1 MLKKAKRCTLLLLVL
16 GGLLAPAAS
25 AAAQDPGEVH
35 FWQPRISVV
44 WSHDG
49 HGNPTSV
56 EQSRMVN
63 ISVWPQN
70 AVGCDENPL
79 ARAGGTVREFY
90 LWMAK
95 DNEPAQKVEVPGQF
109 TLREVSGVRFPTV
122 EYNNVPADL
131 VANPKSQYRFS
142 LGLVPGGSSGIWVH
156 AADGHTYK
164 PEPVV
169 PTGYADSI
177 ASGDYDS
184 YIQIVWPHDK
194 QGHFASVGQATFVN
208 IAVDIF
214 AHGTHLSVPLD

>member
-70 AVGCDENPL
+70 AVGCDEN
-79 ARAGGTVREFY
+79 
-90 LWMAK
+90 
-95 DNEPAQKVEVPGQF
+95 
-109 TLREVSGVRFPTV
+109 
-122 EYNNVPADL
+122 
-131 VANPKSQYRFS
+131 
-142 LGLVPGGSSGIWVH
+142 
-156 AADGHTYK
+156 
-164 PEPVV
+164 
-169 PTGYADSI
+169 
-177 ASGDYDS
+177 
-184 YIQIVWPHDK
+184 
-194 QGHFASVGQATFVN
+194 
-208 IAVDIF
+208 
-214 AHGTHLSVPLD
+214 